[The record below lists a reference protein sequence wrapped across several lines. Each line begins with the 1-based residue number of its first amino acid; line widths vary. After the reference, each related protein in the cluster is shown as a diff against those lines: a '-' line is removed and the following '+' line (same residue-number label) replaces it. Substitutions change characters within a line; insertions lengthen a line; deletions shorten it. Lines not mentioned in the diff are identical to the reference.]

1 MNNLSVRSKLF
12 IKKNA
17 STILTTIGSVGVVA
31 TAVLAVKATPK
42 AMTLLEEAKKEK
54 GEELTKLETVK
65 VAGKVYIPT
74 ILTGVSTIACIFGAN
89 ALNHRQQAALM
100 SAYALLDNSYKE
112 YKKKLIELHGQEA
125 HEEIVNAIAIEK
137 AKDVKVTGSY
147 FATNC
152 DLTADEACGEPVLFY
167 EEYSNRYFQATIEQV
182 LNASYHINR
191 NYILRGYC
199 YLNELYEFL
208 GLEETDY
215 GSVLGWTPTDEGEY
229 WIEVNFR
236 KVVLEDGMECYI
248 LELPFEPT
256 YDFLEC
262 SYY

>member
-1 MNNLSVRSKLF
+1 MNNLSVRSRLF

-31 TAVLAVKATPK
+31 TAILAVKATPK

-54 GEELTKLETVK
+54 GEELTKLETLK
-65 VAGKVYIPT
+65 VTGKVYIPT
-74 ILTGVSTIACIFGAN
+74 ILTGVSTIACMVGAN
-89 ALNHRQQAALM
+89 VLNHRQQAALM
-100 SAYALLDNSYKE
+100 SAYALLDNSFKE
-112 YKKKLIELHGQEA
+112 YKKKLIELHGQET
-125 HEEIVNAIAIEK
+125 HEEVMNAIAIEK
-137 AKDVKVTGSY
+137 AETMYVRGSY
-147 FATNC
+147 FGSSC
-152 DLTADEACGEPVLFY
+152 DLTSDESCSDPVLFY
-167 EEYSNRYFQATIEQV
+167 EEYSNRYFESTIEQV
-182 LNASYHINR
+182 INAAYHLNR
-191 NYILRGYC
+191 NYILRGYS

-229 WIEVNFR
+229 WIEFNYR
-236 KVVLEDGMECYI
+236 KVTLNDGRDCYI